1 MRTYSALSGAVLAFS
16 LLANAD
22 PTPLTSAS
30 TASAKP
36 SPAAAEAELQSPL
49 NSLVDQLDKSDL
61 QELIQQL
68 RSNYVDQRALTSDEI
83 NQATV
88 QGLLTRLGPGAMLQT
103 RGEAE
108 KPPAIRPFKTEAI
121 GNHFGYIRFGTLSK
135 YTVSQLDSALTDFRT
150 RGFSG
155 VILDLRTC
163 GSGGDF
169 QLAADLANR
178 FVPKGKLLFKLVA
191 PPKTD
196 QDQSFTSSADPLYRG
211 PVAIVVDQ
219 DTAGAAEAIAE
230 TLKVQ
235 DHALILGQKT
245 AGRAV
250 EYQRYLIGNNLV
262 LTLAVRQVMIT
273 DGPAIFPNGLQ
284 PDIPVNFSDTEERNI
299 LKLTDTESITPFVVD
314 EERPRTNEAAL
325 VAGTNPEIDAYEARE
340 AGKSPAAEPKDLALQ
355 RAIDFLTTVS
365 VYRGK

>member
-1 MRTYSALSGAVLAFS
+1 MSTYSALFGAVLAFS
-16 LLANAD
+16 VVAKAD

-30 TASAKP
+30 TSPAKP
-36 SPAAAEAELQSPL
+36 SQSPAETAFQSPL
-49 NSLVDQLDKSDL
+49 SSLVDQLDKSEL

-68 RSNYVDQRALTSDEI
+68 RSNYVDQRALTSEEI
-83 NQATV
+83 SQATV

-103 RGEAE
+103 RAEAE
-108 KPPAIRPFKTEAI
+108 KPPAIRPFKIEVI

-135 YTVSQLDSALTDFRT
+135 DTVSRLDSALTDFRT

-163 GSGGDF
+163 GSGDDF
-169 QLAADLANR
+169 QLAADLVNR
-178 FVPKGKLLFKLVA
+178 FVSKGKLLFKLA
-191 PPKTD
+191 EPKTD
-196 QDQSFTSSADPLYRG
+196 QDQSFTSSTDPLYRG
-211 PVAIVVDQ
+211 PVAVVVDQ
-219 DTAGAAEAIAE
+219 HTAGAAEAIAE

-250 EYQRYLIGNNLV
+250 EYQHYLIGNNLV
-262 LTLAVRQVMIT
+262 LTLAVRQVIIP

-284 PDIPVNFSDTEERNI
+284 PDIPVNFSDAEERNI

-340 AGKSPAAEPKDLALQ
+340 AGESPVAKPKDLALQ

-365 VYRGK
+365 VYRGR